1 MANPLIGKPG
11 LVSITKKILM
21 SVTGLALCIF
31 LVLHLLGNTLLLFGA
46 GNGGV
51 AFNNYAHIL
60 MTWPPLVWTMEIGLL
75 AIFLIHAY
83 EGIIV
88 YLGNKSARPQGY
100 EVQQWTRAKSTR
112 SRKSTS
118 STTMIVT
125 GIIILVFLFL
135 HVGHLKFN
143 KFWTL
148 DEYKTDLSGVALGIT
163 RAAATTADTPAEA
176 QHQMRDLYRLVSEEF
191 HNPIIVLLY
200 VFCMIALGLHLNHAI
215 YSASQTLGVNSK
227 RWEKGIWFIA
237 RVFTFVVAGGF
248 ILLPIIIFF
257 R

>member
-1 MANPLIGKPG
+1 
-11 LVSITKKILM
+11 
-21 SVTGLALCIF
+21 
-31 LVLHLLGNTLLLFGA
+31 
-46 GNGGV
+46 
-51 AFNNYAHIL
+51 
-60 MTWPPLVWTMEIGLL
+60 
-75 AIFLIHAY
+75 
-83 EGIIV
+83 
-88 YLGNKSARPQGY
+88 
-100 EVQQWTRAKSTR
+100 
-112 SRKSTS
+112 
-118 STTMIVT
+118 MIAT

-143 KFWTL
+143 KFWTA

-163 RAAATTADTPAEA
+163 GAAATTAETPGQA

-191 HNPIIVLLY
+191 HNPIVVGLY

-227 RWEKGIWFIA
+227 RWEKGIWFVA

-248 ILLPIIIFF
+248 ILLPIVIFF